1 MNHPIPKEYIVD
13 ERLKDL
19 ADAGVSIWLDD
30 LSRSRITSGNLAEL
44 IAERSVTG
52 VTTNPTIFATALS
65 RGEAYA
71 EQLKG
76 LSEVGIDEAIRELT
90 TSDVRAACDILRPT
104 HDATEGRDGR
114 VSIEVEPGLANDTQG
129 TIAQAALL
137 HQMVDRENV
146 LIKIPA
152 TKPGLEAITALI
164 ADLLSADEQEQVRLA
179 QIAAGA
185 PDGSLKG
192 VLKATLKKVASKV
205 AADSGEA
212 LMDKAAGYL
221 APIVDA
227 SIAALGE
234 KAAELFA
241 Q

>member
-1 MNHPIPKEYIVD
+1 MDIKLIINALPEAKAKAVLAQLLERYLTPAFAALPKNEVELLVLDALEQVGAISADPQLYELVSKLKVTRPKAR
-13 ERLKDL
+13 RLIYD
-19 ADAGVSIWLDD
+19 
-30 LSRSRITSGNLAEL
+30 
-44 IAERSVTG
+44 
-52 VTTNPTIFATALS
+52 
-65 RGEAYA
+65 
-71 EQLKG
+71 
-76 LSEVGIDEAIRELT
+76 RELRH
-90 TSDVRAACDILRPT
+90 SSSADLDAKVKALLKRPLLQKQG
-104 HDATEGRDGR
+104 ELF
-114 VSIEVEPGLANDTQG
+114 VLEVENPLVSDHLRDKVQQLGYVSDG
-129 TIAQAALL
+129 SFSPS
-137 HQMVDRENV
+137 
-146 LIKIPA
+146 LIKL
-152 TKPGLEAITALI
+152 GLEAITALI

-179 QIAAGA
+179 LVAAGA
-185 PDGSLKG
+185 PDGSFKG

>member
-1 MNHPIPKEYIVD
+1 MDIKHIINALPEAKAKAVLAQLLERYLTPAFAALPKNEVELLVLDALEQVGAISADPQLYELVSKLKVTRAKAR
-13 ERLKDL
+13 RLIYD
-19 ADAGVSIWLDD
+19 
-30 LSRSRITSGNLAEL
+30 
-44 IAERSVTG
+44 
-52 VTTNPTIFATALS
+52 
-65 RGEAYA
+65 
-71 EQLKG
+71 
-76 LSEVGIDEAIRELT
+76 RELRH
-90 TSDVRAACDILRPT
+90 SSSADLDAKVKALLKRPLLQKQG
-104 HDATEGRDGR
+104 ELF
-114 VSIEVEPGLANDTQG
+114 VLEVENPLVSDHLRDKVQQLGYVSDG
-129 TIAQAALL
+129 SFSPS
-137 HQMVDRENV
+137 
-146 LIKIPA
+146 LIKL
-152 TKPGLEAITALI
+152 GLEAITALI

-179 QIAAGA
+179 LLAAGA
-185 PDGSLKG
+185 PDGSFKG

>member
-1 MNHPIPKEYIVD
+1 VDIKLIINALPEAKAKAVLAQLLERYLTPAFAALPKNEVELLVLDALEQVGAISADPQLYELVSKLKVTRPKAR
-13 ERLKDL
+13 RLIYD
-19 ADAGVSIWLDD
+19 
-30 LSRSRITSGNLAEL
+30 
-44 IAERSVTG
+44 
-52 VTTNPTIFATALS
+52 
-65 RGEAYA
+65 
-71 EQLKG
+71 
-76 LSEVGIDEAIRELT
+76 RELRH
-90 TSDVRAACDILRPT
+90 SSSADLDAKVKALLKRPLLQKQG
-104 HDATEGRDGR
+104 ELF
-114 VSIEVEPGLANDTQG
+114 VLEVENPLVSDHLRDKVQQLGYVSDG
-129 TIAQAALL
+129 SFSPS
-137 HQMVDRENV
+137 
-146 LIKIPA
+146 LIKL
-152 TKPGLEAITALI
+152 GLEAITALI

-179 QIAAGA
+179 LVAAGA
-185 PDGSLKG
+185 PDGSFRG

>member
-1 MNHPIPKEYIVD
+1 MDIKLIINALPEAKAKAVLAQLLERYLTPAFAALPKNEVELLVLDALEQVGAISADPQVYELVSKLKVTRPKAR
-13 ERLKDL
+13 RLIYD
-19 ADAGVSIWLDD
+19 
-30 LSRSRITSGNLAEL
+30 
-44 IAERSVTG
+44 
-52 VTTNPTIFATALS
+52 
-65 RGEAYA
+65 
-71 EQLKG
+71 
-76 LSEVGIDEAIRELT
+76 RELRH
-90 TSDVRAACDILRPT
+90 SSSADLDAKVKALLKRPLLQKQG
-104 HDATEGRDGR
+104 ELF
-114 VSIEVEPGLANDTQG
+114 VLEVENPLVSDHLRDKLQQLGYVCDG
-129 TIAQAALL
+129 SFSPS
-137 HQMVDRENV
+137 
-146 LIKIPA
+146 LIKL
-152 TKPGLEAITALI
+152 GLEAITALI

-179 QIAAGA
+179 LVAAGA
-185 PDGSLKG
+185 PDGSFKG

>member
-1 MNHPIPKEYIVD
+1 MDIKLIINALPEAKAKVVLAQLLERYLTPAFAALPKNEVELLVLDALEQVGAISADPQLYELVSKLKVTRPKAR
-13 ERLKDL
+13 RLIYD
-19 ADAGVSIWLDD
+19 
-30 LSRSRITSGNLAEL
+30 
-44 IAERSVTG
+44 
-52 VTTNPTIFATALS
+52 
-65 RGEAYA
+65 
-71 EQLKG
+71 
-76 LSEVGIDEAIRELT
+76 RELRH
-90 TSDVRAACDILRPT
+90 SSSADLDAKVKALLKRPLLQKQG
-104 HDATEGRDGR
+104 ELF
-114 VSIEVEPGLANDTQG
+114 VLEVENPLVSDHLRDKVQQLGYVSDG
-129 TIAQAALL
+129 SFSPS
-137 HQMVDRENV
+137 
-146 LIKIPA
+146 LIKL
-152 TKPGLEAITALI
+152 GLEAITALI
-164 ADLLSADEQEQVRLA
+164 ASLLSTTEQEQVRLA
-179 QIAAGA
+179 LVAAGA

>member
-1 MNHPIPKEYIVD
+1 MDIKLIINALPEAKAKAVLAQLLERYLTPAFAALPKNEVELLVLDALEQVGAIS
-13 ERLKDL
+13 
-19 ADAGVSIWLDD
+19 AD
-30 LSRSRITSGNLAEL
+30 
-44 IAERSVTG
+44 
-52 VTTNPTIFATALS
+52 P
-65 RGEAYA
+65 
-71 EQLKG
+71 Q
-76 LSEVGIDEAIRELT
+76 LSELVSKLKVTRPKARRLIYDRELRHSSSADLDAKVKALLKRPLLQKQGELFVLEVENPLV
-90 TSDVRAACDILRPT
+90 SDHLRDKLQQLGYACDGSFSP
-104 HDATEGRDGR
+104 
-114 VSIEVEPGLANDTQG
+114 S
-129 TIAQAALL
+129 
-137 HQMVDRENV
+137 
-146 LIKIPA
+146 LIKL
-152 TKPGLEAITALI
+152 GLEAITALI
-164 ADLLSADEQEQVRLA
+164 ASLLSTTEQEQVRLA
-179 QIAAGA
+179 LVAAGA

>member
-1 MNHPIPKEYIVD
+1 MDIKLIINALPEAKAKAVLAQLLERYLTPAFAALPKNEVELLVLDALEQVGAISADPQLYELVSKLKVTRPKAR
-13 ERLKDL
+13 RLIYD
-19 ADAGVSIWLDD
+19 
-30 LSRSRITSGNLAEL
+30 
-44 IAERSVTG
+44 
-52 VTTNPTIFATALS
+52 
-65 RGEAYA
+65 
-71 EQLKG
+71 
-76 LSEVGIDEAIRELT
+76 RELRH
-90 TSDVRAACDILRPT
+90 SSSADLDAKVKALLKRPLLQKQG
-104 HDATEGRDGR
+104 ELF
-114 VSIEVEPGLANDTQG
+114 VLEVENPLVSDHLRDKVQQLGYVSDG
-129 TIAQAALL
+129 SFSPS
-137 HQMVDRENV
+137 
-146 LIKIPA
+146 LIKL
-152 TKPGLEAITALI
+152 GLEAITALI
-164 ADLLSADEQEQVRLA
+164 ASLLSTTEQEQVRLA
-179 QIAAGA
+179 LVAAGA

>member
-1 MNHPIPKEYIVD
+1 VDIKLIINALPEANAKAVLAQLLERYLTPAFAALPKNEVELLVLDALEQVGAISADPQLYELVSKLKVTRPKAR
-13 ERLKDL
+13 RLIYD
-19 ADAGVSIWLDD
+19 
-30 LSRSRITSGNLAEL
+30 
-44 IAERSVTG
+44 
-52 VTTNPTIFATALS
+52 
-65 RGEAYA
+65 
-71 EQLKG
+71 
-76 LSEVGIDEAIRELT
+76 RELRH
-90 TSDVRAACDILRPT
+90 SSSADLDAKVKALLKRPLLQKQG
-104 HDATEGRDGR
+104 ELF
-114 VSIEVEPGLANDTQG
+114 VLEVENPLVSDHLRDKVQQLGYVSDG
-129 TIAQAALL
+129 SFSPS
-137 HQMVDRENV
+137 
-146 LIKIPA
+146 LIKL
-152 TKPGLEAITALI
+152 GLEAITALI
-164 ADLLSADEQEQVRLA
+164 ASLLSTTEQEQVRLA
-179 QIAAGA
+179 LVAAGA

>member
-1 MNHPIPKEYIVD
+1 MDIKLIINALPEANAKAVLAQLLERYLTPAFAALPKNEVELLVLDALEQVGAISADPQLYELVSKLKVTRPKAR
-13 ERLKDL
+13 RLIYD
-19 ADAGVSIWLDD
+19 
-30 LSRSRITSGNLAEL
+30 
-44 IAERSVTG
+44 
-52 VTTNPTIFATALS
+52 
-65 RGEAYA
+65 
-71 EQLKG
+71 
-76 LSEVGIDEAIRELT
+76 RELRH
-90 TSDVRAACDILRPT
+90 SSSADLDAKVKALLKRPLLQKQG
-104 HDATEGRDGR
+104 ELF
-114 VSIEVEPGLANDTQG
+114 VLEVENPLVSDHLRDKVQQLGYVSDG
-129 TIAQAALL
+129 SFSPS
-137 HQMVDRENV
+137 
-146 LIKIPA
+146 LIKL
-152 TKPGLEAITALI
+152 GLEAITALI
-164 ADLLSADEQEQVRLA
+164 ASLLSTTEQEQVRLA
-179 QIAAGA
+179 LVAAGA

>member
-1 MNHPIPKEYIVD
+1 MDIKLIINALPEAKAKAVLAQLLERYLTPAFAALPKNEVELLVLDALEQVGAISADPQLYELVSKLKVTRPKAR
-13 ERLKDL
+13 RLIYD
-19 ADAGVSIWLDD
+19 
-30 LSRSRITSGNLAEL
+30 
-44 IAERSVTG
+44 
-52 VTTNPTIFATALS
+52 
-65 RGEAYA
+65 
-71 EQLKG
+71 
-76 LSEVGIDEAIRELT
+76 RELRH
-90 TSDVRAACDILRPT
+90 SSSADLDAKVKALLKRPLLQKQG
-104 HDATEGRDGR
+104 ELF
-114 VSIEVEPGLANDTQG
+114 VLEVENPLVSDHLRDKVQQLGYVSDG
-129 TIAQAALL
+129 SFSPS
-137 HQMVDRENV
+137 
-146 LIKIPA
+146 LIKL
-152 TKPGLEAITALI
+152 GLEAITALI
-164 ADLLSADEQEQVRLA
+164 ASLLSTAEQEQVRLA
-179 QIAAGA
+179 LVAAGA

>member
-1 MNHPIPKEYIVD
+1 MDIKLIINALPEAHAKAVLAQLLERYLTPAFAALPKNEVELLVLDALEQVGAISADPQLYELVSKLKVTRPKAR
-13 ERLKDL
+13 RLIYD
-19 ADAGVSIWLDD
+19 
-30 LSRSRITSGNLAEL
+30 
-44 IAERSVTG
+44 
-52 VTTNPTIFATALS
+52 
-65 RGEAYA
+65 
-71 EQLKG
+71 
-76 LSEVGIDEAIRELT
+76 RELRH
-90 TSDVRAACDILRPT
+90 SSSADLDAKVKALLKRPLLQKQG
-104 HDATEGRDGR
+104 ELF
-114 VSIEVEPGLANDTQG
+114 VLEVENPLVSDHLRDKVQQLGYVSDG
-129 TIAQAALL
+129 SFSPS
-137 HQMVDRENV
+137 
-146 LIKIPA
+146 LIKL
-152 TKPGLEAITALI
+152 GLEAITALI
-164 ADLLSADEQEQVRLA
+164 ASLLSTTEQEQVRLA
-179 QIAAGA
+179 LVAAGA